1 MSYSKPRQMKTGV
14 LELNKTLLDQ
24 SLKRSSQREAVKQKR
39 TSENLSAL
47 TNVATSLAA
56 QAIAPK
62 ADGLAELNKDYAKA
76 TKKLYK
82 KISSTDYDTG
92 FEGLDKKQDVFMN
105 GVIKDYYSIKTNMNN
120 QVDPSLAMQD
130 LANIENMID
139 EYGTG
144 VVNMIGFNKAIE
156 EASKADLNSGGKLS
170 NAGAPS
176 SQLQIIR
183 KVSGGG
189 KEAEDIEIKR
199 EGNNI
204 ILYDIKT
211 DTSLNI
217 TEFNAAQ
224 SRNEEYLVYA
234 KPTEDIT
241 TEFFGNRIKNENDED
256 VYNTNFVTKN
266 SDNTYSMTPQQ
277 QIDYKNGSMAIEVD
291 SNGKE
296 LMSMGGDF
304 EGLLF
309 GGENIAE
316 SIWEDQMFEDPNFKV
331 ESQWPTGDQEIA
343 IPFGDKFIKT
353 ELSSDEI
360 INNAKKAN
368 ATKEDKELYEAFYKT
383 YYKPSLNFL
392 AEQSLKNGSSSM
404 QITLDQPPEEDNAA
418 EVDTPEAKAEL
429 PNTVVQP
436 SEAVVVEEVDEA
448 VVDKE
453 GVNKTLKI
461 DVGDGNDY
469 IRKMFNYE
477 NTSGNSSGGG
487 VKDYGFTGQGDK
499 GAALKKLYG
508 EAEGTPDEKGIK
520 VVNEYIIGTSP
531 GQEAGDY
538 GTTIL
543 ADLGMDRKT
552 YEELP
557 ENIKEQLVDWK
568 FNTGRGSADLIA
580 IASGIE
586 IDGEEW
592 DGTKAFDDPSP
603 TPDKIKDVDY
613 SKLTPGDLYD
623 ARMELYKKRVE
634 GMEKMLKKDPDN
646 EKLKADLKFAKDG
659 YNNSH
664 INRLKVDTKEE
675 SAEELVSN
683 LQTANSVEEIS
694 GGPGYIPSIN
704 YASNK

>member
-1 MSYSKPRQMKTGV
+1 MKTGV

-24 SLKRSSQREAVKQKR
+24 SLKRSSQREAVEQKR

-130 LANIENMID
+130 LAKAENMID

-144 VVNMIGFNKAIE
+144 VANMIGFNKAIE

-234 KPTEDIT
+234 KPTEDFT
-241 TEFFGNRIKNENDED
+241 TERFGDRIKNENDED

-266 SDNTYSMTPQQ
+266 SDNTYSMTLQQ
-277 QIDYKNGSMAIEVD
+277 QIDYKNGSMGIEVD

-404 QITLDQPPEEDNAA
+404 QITLDQPPEENKVTTPGA
-418 EVDTPEAKAEL
+418 EAPA
-429 PNTVVQP
+429 NTVVQT
-436 SEAVVVEEVDEA
+436 SKAVVVEEGEEEA
-448 VVDKE
+448 KIVYGAKGFNTEPTEEQAENLKKAAQEPKTEDGFIKANQIFEENAGINDNGKLAATPQTKE
-453 GVNKTLKI
+453 DLKRYFYTEDTI
-461 DVGDGNDY
+461 PNTNYSDGNQ
-469 IRKMFNYE
+469 K
-477 NTSGNSSGGG
+477 
-487 VKDYGFTGQGDK
+487 YGT
-499 GAALKKLYG
+499 KKLFPTGKPNTAAYDM
-508 EAEGTPDEKGIK
+508 AAMINMNSAWDPR
-520 VVNEYIIGTSP
+520 II
-531 GQEAGDY
+531 A
-538 GTTIL
+538 
-543 ADLGMDRKT
+543 
-552 YEELP
+552 
-557 ENIKEQLVDWK
+557 
-568 FNTGRGSADLIA
+568 A
-580 IASGIE
+580 IASGE
-586 IDGEEW
+586 IKPDERGDYLFGRNDKELQKSI
-592 DGTKAFDDPSP
+592 DLSNVDPQKMLNEM
-603 TPDKIKDVDY
+603 T
-613 SKLTPGDLYD
+613 DLYKNTY
-623 ARMELYKKRVE
+623 AKSENSSEM
-634 GMEKMLKKDPDN
+634 KKDKQLP
-646 EKLKADLKFAKDG
+646 EQYASYIERIKFIADRYGLELPKG
-659 YNNSH
+659 YNEFGRPEEEEEEESNEVV
-664 INRLKVDTKEE
+664 VDT
-675 SAEELVSN
+675 N
-683 LQTANSVEEIS
+683 LNDEANEIFDVVQEDLN
-694 GGPGYIPSIN
+694 IT
-704 YASNK
+704 